1 MSFATVLKR
10 RLVVVRLVLLAL
22 CLNLTAGM
30 ALHAAEH
37 LRDSA
42 AMTAPADDAAG
53 HEDGHG
59 EVCAACLA
67 HAASTPLPNTA
78 PATRVMAPGRPHA
91 PRPGDAAFVP
101 APAHWRFA
109 SRDPPGTR

>member
-1 MSFATVLKR
+1 MSFATVLTR
-10 RLVVVRLVLLAL
+10 RLAIVRFVLLAL

-37 LRDSA
+37 LREGAVVSA
-42 AMTAPADDAAG
+42 SADEAAE
-53 HEDGHG
+53 HEDAPV
-59 EVCAACLA
+59 EVCATCLA
-67 HAASTPLPNTA
+67 HAASTLLPDTTPLTRAMP
-78 PATRVMAPGRPHA
+78 PARTPA

-109 SRDPPGTR
+109 SRDPPATR